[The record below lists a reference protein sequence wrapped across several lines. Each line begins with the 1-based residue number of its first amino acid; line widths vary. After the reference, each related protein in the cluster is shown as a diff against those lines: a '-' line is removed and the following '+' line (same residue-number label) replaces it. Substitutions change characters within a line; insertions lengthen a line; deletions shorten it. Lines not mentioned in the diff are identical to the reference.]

1 MLKFSFWLLF
11 LVMALGCFVT
21 AVTITI
27 TYIDPVTGNIILNL
41 PEKSMV
47 ASIYPYNS
55 NGLILLPITVML
67 LLFGMLAAKLEEKT
81 DMIREENVV

>member
-47 ASIYPYNS
+47 ASIHPYNS